1 MSLGDSGALVHAGG
15 AAPADELPPDAW
27 PRYRTKKTIATMTA
41 TTKTIMNRSVT
52 QPPPEPQY
60 PLPSHIIAGNHLSQ
74 PANQVLTSA
83 CPRTQ
88 DTKLLRPRPE
98 ALRPPAGVTCAARGL
113 APVKALRSPAEA
125 TPHAAEAH
133 PAAGAVP
140 QPAAAR
146 RQVVVPVEGLHLR
159 ALLGAQGLQGGL
171 RRAAPRIGLV

>member
-60 PLPSHIIAGNHLSQ
+60 PLPSHIIAGNHLSH
-74 PANQVLTSA
+74 PANQELTSP

-88 DTKLLRPRPE
+88 DTKLAPPRPE
-98 ALRPPAGVTCAARGL
+98 GGEPPAGAG
-113 APVKALRSPAEA
+113 PASYLESSGMLKSV
-125 TPHAAEAH
+125 PGSQAE
-133 PAAGAVP
+133 
-140 QPAAAR
+140 
-146 RQVVVPVEGLHLR
+146 
-159 ALLGAQGLQGGL
+159 
-171 RRAAPRIGLV
+171 

>member
-88 DTKLLRPRPE
+88 DTKLVRPRPE
-98 ALRPPAGVTCAARGL
+98 GGDCLLYTSDAADDLLCVDLG
-113 APVKALRSPAEA
+113 
-125 TPHAAEAH
+125 
-133 PAAGAVP
+133 G
-140 QPAAAR
+140 R
-146 RQVVVPVEGLHLR
+146 R
-159 ALLGAQGLQGGL
+159 
-171 RRAAPRIGLV
+171 IIKKKK